1 MSVCPALSLSL
12 LASQLLCCLQFYQLK
27 ERCMY
32 LMLLSRIITWNM
44 CTKLHSNLITVI
56 GKQPWVYIREEE
68 WTNIKNGTVEFWFLT
83 SMNTLRVG
91 KIIAQL
97 PTEKSIHS
105 ELLDMNLLCYFKSCL
120 QIQDNTSQRCLAYL
134 ILKVELEFKNVW
146 SHTFYIVGSINIGN
160 ITCIYL

>member
-1 MSVCPALSLSL
+1 
-12 LASQLLCCLQFYQLK
+12 
-27 ERCMY
+27 
-32 LMLLSRIITWNM
+32 
-44 CTKLHSNLITVI
+44 
-56 GKQPWVYIREEE
+56 
-68 WTNIKNGTVEFWFLT
+68 
-83 SMNTLRVG
+83 MNTLRVG